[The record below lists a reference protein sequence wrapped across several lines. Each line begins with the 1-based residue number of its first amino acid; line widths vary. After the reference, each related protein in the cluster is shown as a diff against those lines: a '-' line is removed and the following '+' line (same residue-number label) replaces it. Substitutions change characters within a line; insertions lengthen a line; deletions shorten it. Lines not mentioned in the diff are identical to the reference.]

1 MPKLK
6 EELATLKNQ
15 DTYSLMLFVLF
26 KLRDIPEY
34 STLSELIYILH
45 KDEFLR
51 LCEYFGGMKIKIPTI
66 EELERL
72 INVLILY
79 QYTNID
85 KMEYDDAIKI
95 LDCSK
100 KELSEI
106 KKDYNK
112 IIPILERYSLVK

>member
-66 EELERL
+66 GELERL

-95 LDCSK
+95 LDCNK

>member
-95 LDCSK
+95 LDCNK

>member
-1 MPKLK
+1 
-6 EELATLKNQ
+6 
-15 DTYSLMLFVLF
+15 MLFVLF

-95 LDCSK
+95 LDCNK

>member
-112 IIPILERYSLVK
+112 IIPILERYSLVR